1 MYVVQSIL
9 ANRLCPNRKKFPGQK
24 YRSRLAIACSPSVC
38 QFGLD
43 LSIPSLLTWDV
54 DSLRGSFL
62 PGKKTC
68 PAGLKVL
75 KDTHRYVT
83 VGNPSPSQ
91 PGPRKVTGFTRNIQ
105 SQQSQRRFKI
115 SSSTSSV
122 VAVPAFPFEST
133 RSGVS
138 SLHSSRF
145 SSTALYMAA
154 AASRWS

>member
-9 ANRLCPNRKKFPGQK
+9 ANRLCPNRKKIPRAEVSLSTCHSLSTICLPIWSF
-24 YRSRLAIACSPSVC
+24 
-38 QFGLD
+38 D

-91 PGPRKVTGFTRNIQ
+91 PGPRKVAGFTRNIQ

-145 SSTALYMAA
+145 SSTAL
-154 AASRWS
+154 